1 MSGASTAAG
10 TRFDPCPGEC
20 EGSTPPRLRPGGL
33 HGSLRSL
40 RNARI
45 PVVAE
50 RNDQRLRQHDRRGQG
65 PKAVHLGVAHHEVE
79 ARVAGERA
87 CHGVGDGEHG
97 NLADVG
103 VGDDV
108 HHRLRV
114 LGEAHGDEQIV
125 DADGRHLLGQ
135 HAADR
140 VKQVA
145 PVLEPDQSVRQIGG
159 DRKAPTLTDDVD
171 RLRTV
176 HHADRFAQRV
186 AVDVRLDCSTS
197 EPDSSERI
205 RTDLAERG
213 ASLVDA
219 PLARTP
225 TDAEAGRLNTM
236 VGASQED
243 FERVRPLLEAC
254 CENIFHMGPVGSGHK
269 TKLVYNFIT
278 MGYAALIS
286 EALCACAATGVDLKR
301 FSDVVSAG
309 GANSGIFQL
318 IVPKALESGDCSGL
332 NFSLANAAKDL
343 RYYNRMA
350 DTVPLSGPLGRAVQH
365 ALIQGLNLGYA
376 NGLVGDLL
384 RVQERL
390 NGIGILDREASG
402 PAPAVGDAATA

>member
-1 MSGASTAAG
+1 MTDRVGFAGTGLMGRGMAKNILAAG
-10 TRFDPCPGEC
+10 YP
-20 EGSTPPRLRPGGL
+20 L
-33 HGSLRSL
+33 
-40 RNARI
+40 A
-45 PVVAE
+45 VVAHRSRAPIE
-50 RNDQRLRQHDRRGQG
+50 TLVRLGATELHSYRNLAAGSDVVLLCVTGT
-65 PKAVHLGVAHHEVE
+65 PEVE
-79 ARVAGERA
+79 SIVYGRDGLLEGAREG
-87 CHGVGDGEHG
+87 
-97 NLADVG
+97 L
-103 VGDDV
+103 
-108 HHRLRV
+108 
-114 LGEAHGDEQIV
+114 IV
-125 DADGRHLLGQ
+125 
-135 HAADR
+135 
-140 VKQVA
+140 
-145 PVLEPDQSVRQIGG
+145 I
-159 DRKAPTLTDDVD
+159 
-171 RLRTV
+171 
-176 HHADRFAQRV
+176 
-186 AVDVRLDCSTS
+186 DCSTS
-197 EPDSSERI
+197 EPASSERI
-205 RTDLAERG
+205 RVDLAERG

-225 TDAEAGRLNTM
+225 AEAEAGRLNTM

-243 FERVRPLLEAC
+243 FVRVRPLLEAC
-254 CENIFHMGPVGSGHK
+254 CENIFHMGSVGSGHK

-332 NFSLANAAKDL
+332 NFSLANAEKDL

-376 NGLVGDLL
+376 HGLVGDLV

-402 PAPAVGDAATA
+402 AARTAGDSATA

>member
-1 MSGASTAAG
+1 MTDRVGFAGTGLMGRGMAKNILAAG
-10 TRFDPCPGEC
+10 YP
-20 EGSTPPRLRPGGL
+20 L
-33 HGSLRSL
+33 
-40 RNARI
+40 A
-45 PVVAE
+45 VVAHRSRAPIE
-50 RNDQRLRQHDRRGQG
+50 TLVRLGATELHSYRNLAAGSDVVLLCVTGT
-65 PKAVHLGVAHHEVE
+65 PEVE
-79 ARVAGERA
+79 SIVHGRDGLLEGAREG
-87 CHGVGDGEHG
+87 
-97 NLADVG
+97 L
-103 VGDDV
+103 
-108 HHRLRV
+108 
-114 LGEAHGDEQIV
+114 IV
-125 DADGRHLLGQ
+125 
-135 HAADR
+135 
-140 VKQVA
+140 
-145 PVLEPDQSVRQIGG
+145 I
-159 DRKAPTLTDDVD
+159 
-171 RLRTV
+171 
-176 HHADRFAQRV
+176 
-186 AVDVRLDCSTS
+186 DCSTS
-197 EPDSSERI
+197 EPASSERI
-205 RTDLAERG
+205 RVDLAERG

-225 TDAEAGRLNTM
+225 AEAEAGRLNTM

-243 FERVRPLLEAC
+243 FARVRPLLEAC

-332 NFSLANAAKDL
+332 NFSLANAEKDL

-376 NGLVGDLL
+376 HGLVGDLV

-402 PAPAVGDAATA
+402 AARTAGDSATA

>member
-1 MSGASTAAG
+1 MTDRVGFAGTGLMGRGMAKNILAAG
-10 TRFDPCPGEC
+10 YP
-20 EGSTPPRLRPGGL
+20 L
-33 HGSLRSL
+33 
-40 RNARI
+40 A
-45 PVVAE
+45 VVAHRSRAPIE
-50 RNDQRLRQHDRRGQG
+50 ALVGLGATELHSYRNL
-65 PKAVHLGVAHHEVE
+65 AVGSDVVLLCVTGTPEVE
-79 ARVAGERA
+79 SVVYGRDGLLEGAREG
-87 CHGVGDGEHG
+87 
-97 NLADVG
+97 L
-103 VGDDV
+103 
-108 HHRLRV
+108 
-114 LGEAHGDEQIV
+114 IV
-125 DADGRHLLGQ
+125 
-135 HAADR
+135 
-140 VKQVA
+140 
-145 PVLEPDQSVRQIGG
+145 I
-159 DRKAPTLTDDVD
+159 
-171 RLRTV
+171 
-176 HHADRFAQRV
+176 
-186 AVDVRLDCSTS
+186 DCSTS
-197 EPDSSERI
+197 EPASSERI
-205 RTDLAERG
+205 RADLAERG
-213 ASLVDA
+213 TSLVDA

-225 TDAEAGRLNTM
+225 ADAEAGRLNTM

-269 TKLVYNFIT
+269 TKLIYNFIT

-332 NFSLANAAKDL
+332 NFSLANAEKDL

-384 RVQERL
+384 RVQEKL

-402 PAPAVGDAATA
+402 PAPAAGDAATA

>member
-1 MSGASTAAG
+1 MESDVVLLCVTG
-10 TRFDPCPGEC
+10 TP
-20 EGSTPPRLRPGGL
+20 
-33 HGSLRSL
+33 
-40 RNARI
+40 
-45 PVVAE
+45 
-50 RNDQRLRQHDRRGQG
+50 
-65 PKAVHLGVAHHEVE
+65 EVE
-79 ARVAGERA
+79 SVVYGRNGLLEGA
-87 CHGVGDGEHG
+87 HDG
-97 NLADVG
+97 L
-103 VGDDV
+103 
-108 HHRLRV
+108 
-114 LGEAHGDEQIV
+114 IV
-125 DADGRHLLGQ
+125 
-135 HAADR
+135 
-140 VKQVA
+140 
-145 PVLEPDQSVRQIGG
+145 I
-159 DRKAPTLTDDVD
+159 
-171 RLRTV
+171 
-176 HHADRFAQRV
+176 
-186 AVDVRLDCSTS
+186 DCSTS
-197 EPDSSERI
+197 EPASSERI
-205 RTDLAERG
+205 TADLAERG
-213 ASLVDA
+213 ASLIDA

-225 TDAEAGRLNTM
+225 ADAEAGRLNTM
-236 VGASQED
+236 VGASQQD
-243 FERVRPLLEAC
+243 FERVRPLLETC